1 MAAYHAKTQ
10 FSGSQDGIVFF
21 AVLLPLRANK
31 EAGLSL
37 VLFFGG
43 RERRKRCGSP
53 SGKLSSVPSEQ
64 EAADL
69 SA

>member
-1 MAAYHAKTQ
+1 MSAAYHAKTQ

-37 VLFFGG
+37 VFFGG

-53 SGKLSSVPSEQ
+53 SGKLSNVPSEQ